1 MSTIERALEKHRDQ
15 HDPSRPEQGRVE
27 SRDDAATSPVQQVEA
42 APLQDQSPRDGGHH
56 DIHIDLDYLQNRGLV
71 TPGSAHSRILEE
83 FRFLKRRILNN
94 AFGSSSKLNN
104 NPNLVLVSSSRQSE
118 GKTFNAVNL
127 ALSIALEQDKTVLLI
142 DADVIRPA
150 VCATLGIKMHHKKG
164 LMNYLL
170 SEVPDISQ
178 VIYKTNIP
186 KLSIIPS
193 GSSHHLSNEM
203 LNSEKMIALINE
215 LAQRYPDRIVIFDS
229 PPMLGVNEAHAMAAH
244 AGQIIIVVQERR
256 TKHSELLSTLS
267 LIPEDKIINL
277 VLNKTIEQGSHG
289 YYGYGYY
296 YGKATT

>member
-15 HDPSRPEQGRVE
+15 HAPSDHHGSETR
-27 SRDDAATSPVQQVEA
+27 RDDTVASPASEQRAEA
-42 APLQDQSPRDGGHH
+42 GRLHETPKDGSHY
-56 DIHIDLDYLQNRGLV
+56 DIHINLDYLQQRGLV
-71 TPGSAHSRILEE
+71 TPGSKHSRIREE

-94 AFGSSSKLNN
+94 AFGVSNKLSN
-104 NPNLVLVSSSRQSE
+104 NPNLVLVSSSRQGE

-150 VCATLGIKMHHKKG
+150 VCSTLGIQMQIKKG

-170 SEVPDISQ
+170 DEVPDISE
-178 VIYKTNIP
+178 VIYKTNMP
-186 KLSIIPS
+186 KLSLIPS

-203 LNSEKMIALINE
+203 LNSEKMVALINE

-229 PPMLGVNEAHAMAAH
+229 PPILGVNEAHAMAAH

-256 TKHSELLSTLS
+256 TKHNELLSTLS
-267 LIPEDKIINL
+267 LIPEDKIVNL